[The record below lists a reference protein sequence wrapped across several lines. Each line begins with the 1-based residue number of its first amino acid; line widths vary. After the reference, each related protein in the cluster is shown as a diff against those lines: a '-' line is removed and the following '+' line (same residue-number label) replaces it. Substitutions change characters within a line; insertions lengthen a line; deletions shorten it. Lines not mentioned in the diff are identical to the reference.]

1 MKSFLK
7 FLLFSTLLFSI
18 NINAQKEQKYNWVGT
33 FSKVYNLKDSV
44 KTVYCKFN
52 KPKETLSKRERANVI
67 ISNGISVSPY
77 IEVDKHNR
85 LKAEITSIPGNNY
98 FTQIDYSR
106 ADEYVYDDSDLKEK
120 SKYKTALKW
129 YYPVTNYS
137 LLIKLNQIE
146 VPNKDEVLE
155 EDGKIWQDYDENIY
169 IYIYDKLGRIIE
181 EKEYNIHRS
190 GKETLHKKHKEK
202 DLCTRK
208 LFIYNDKDQIINQK
222 IIAGL
227 YGKEIGAYTDMGTE
241 SPFCEDLQL
250 KYAYDPLGR
259 ITQVTMFGCGKV
271 VTQEDY
277 IYHPTQDYVETVK
290 YYITG
295 PGTISNPTT
304 KYVITFNEQGDMIKK
319 EFILDYP
326 EQELPVKEY
335 YYTYEYDSHK
345 NWIKCNM
352 YLEGTKEGEPTLVAE
367 RKIEYYN

>member
-1 MKSFLK
+1 MKLFLK

-52 KPKETLSKRERANVI
+52 KPKETWSKRERANVI
-67 ISNGISVSPY
+67 ISNGISVSSFV
-77 IEVDKHNR
+77 EVDKHNR

-106 ADEYVYDDSDLKEK
+106 ADEYIYNDKDCAEK
-120 SKYKTALKW
+120 SKFKTALKW
-129 YYPVTNYS
+129 YYPVANYN
-137 LLIKLNQIE
+137 LLMKLNQIE
-146 VPNKDEVLE
+146 VSHKDEVLE
-155 EDGKIWQDYDENIY
+155 EDGKIWSDYCANIY
-169 IYIYDKLGRIIE
+169 TYIYDKLGRIVE
-181 EKEYNIHRS
+181 EKQYNVVRL
-190 GKETLHKKHKEK
+190 GKETLHKKYKKE
-202 DLCTRK
+202 DLFTRK
-208 LFIYNDKDQIINQK
+208 LFTYNDKDQVINQK

-227 YGKEIGAYTDMGTE
+227 YGKKIGAYTDMGTE

-250 KYAYDPLGR
+250 QYEYDSLGR
-259 ITQVTMFGCGKV
+259 ITQVTMYGCGKIV
-271 VTQEDY
+271 DKEEY
-277 IYHPTQDYVETVK
+277 SYHPTQDYVETVK

-304 KYVITFNEQGDMIKK
+304 KYLKTFNEQGDMIKK
-319 EFILDYP
+319 EFILDDP

-335 YYTYEYDSHK
+335 YYSYEYDSHN
-345 NWIKCNM
+345 NWIKCNIYM
-352 YLEGTKEGEPTLVAE
+352 EGTQEGIPSLVAE